1 MRKEEFEAILSDDTG
16 DVDVG
21 PIEDQLLL
29 LATEPSLPA
38 LAVAQCIIRIEESA
52 PALLD
57 VLDRAA
63 RAEALTEEDELL
75 LFRGL
80 YILGGGQQTQA
91 FQPLLR
97 LLRRPANEVDD
108 LLGILITEDLSRI
121 ATGAFDGDADA
132 LFGVIADT
140 SVDQYV
146 RNALFGTATFLTW
159 NGRIKREQMRSFLVR
174 FFEDRLAEPDD
185 EAWIGWL
192 ESIAF
197 LGLRELVSQVDSAW
211 EQGLILDFAYSRMD
225 FDEDLLEAEQ
235 QPDDIERFKERRLGL
250 IEDVLEALESVDD
263 IGVDDA
269 LLDDNDPFDE
279 DPFTGEPLDVSD
291 WMPPEPVRNP
301 MRNVGRN
308 DPCPCGSGKKAKKCC
323 LARKD

>member
-1 MRKEEFEAILSDDTG
+1 MRKEEFEAILSDGTG
-16 DVDVG
+16 EVDAG
-21 PIEDQLLL
+21 PIEDQLFL
-29 LATEPSLPA
+29 LATERHLPG
-38 LAVAQCIIRIEESA
+38 LAIAQCTIRIEESA

-63 RAEALTEEDELL
+63 RAEALTEENETL

-108 LLGILITEDLSRI
+108 LLGVLITEGLSQI

-132 LFGVIADT
+132 LFGIIADS
-140 SVDQYV
+140 SVDQFV
-146 RNALFGTATFLTW
+146 RHALFGAATFLTW
-159 NGRIKREQMRSFLVR
+159 NGRIKREQMQRFLVR
-174 FFEDRLAEPDD
+174 FFEDQLAEPDN
-185 EAWIGWL
+185 EAWVGWL
-192 ESIAF
+192 DAIAF
-197 LGLRELVSQVDSAW
+197 LGLREFVPQVDSVW
-211 EQGLILDFAYSRMD
+211 KQGFIPDFSCSRED
-225 FDEDLLEAEQ
+225 FDKDLLEAEQ
-235 QPDDIERFKERRLGL
+235 RPDDIERFSERRLGV
-250 IEDVLEALESVDD
+250 IEDVLEALEWVDYF
-263 IGVDDA
+263 GEDDA
-269 LLDDNDPFDE
+269 LSDDN

>member
-1 MRKEEFEAILSDDTG
+1 MRKEEFEAILSDGTG
-16 DVDVG
+16 EVDVG
-21 PIEDQLLL
+21 PIEEQLFL

-38 LAVAQCIIRIEESA
+38 LAVAQCAIRIEESA

-57 VLDRAA
+57 VLERAA
-63 RAEALTEEDELL
+63 RAEPLTEEDERL

-97 LLRRPANEVDD
+97 LLRRPADEVDD

-132 LFGVIADT
+132 LFGIIADAA
-140 SVDQYV
+140 VEQYV
-146 RNALFGTATFLTW
+146 RNALFGAATFLTW
-159 NGRIKREQMRSFLVR
+159 NGRIEREQMHGFLVR
-174 FFEDRLAEPDD
+174 FFEDRLAEPAD
-185 EAWIGWL
+185 ETWIGWL

-197 LGLRELVSQVDSAW
+197 LGLRELAPQVDSAW
-211 EQGLILDFAYSRMD
+211 EQGFIRDFSYSREN
-225 FDEDLLEAEQ
+225 FDQDLLEAEQ
-235 QPDDIERFKERRLGL
+235 RPDDIERFNERRLGL
-250 IEDVLEALESVDD
+250 IEDVLEALESVDY
-263 IGVDDA
+263 IGDDDA
-269 LLDDNDPFDE
+269 LLDDE
-279 DPFTGEPLDVSD
+279 DPFSGEPLDVGD
-291 WMPPEPVRNP
+291 WTPTEPARNP